1 MIAVGYSLIGLA
13 AFAVGVTAGIRAKR
27 DRQSTNRVDDLADK
41 YWQGYENGKS
51 HGYGD
56 GYTQG
61 RADLIGEEQAK
72 AIHPTA
78 FSRGAEVVYL
88 TDHLPENL
96 HGGHFTDD
104 PDVA

>member
-13 AFAVGVTAGIRAKR
+13 AFAVGVTAGIRAER
-27 DRQSTNRVDDLADK
+27 DRQSTNRADDLADK
-41 YWQGYENGKS
+41 YRQGYRDGQIR
-51 HGYGD
+51 GYGD
-56 GYTQG
+56 GYSIG

-78 FSRGAEVVYL
+78 FDRGAEVVYL
-88 TDHLPENL
+88 TDRLSEYL

>member
-13 AFAVGVTAGIRAKR
+13 AFAVGVTAGLRAKR

-41 YWQGYENGKS
+41 YWQGYRDGQIR
-51 HGYGD
+51 GYGD
-56 GYTQG
+56 GYSNG

-78 FSRGAEVVYL
+78 HPLAEVRSIFDRSPL
-88 TDHLPENL
+88 NTQPLADDH
-96 HGGHFTDD
+96 D